1 MNRKIIESYRD
12 LTSEHLDCQRVD
24 GILTILLNRPAKAN
38 ALSSEMLKGLIA
50 MLVMARDDPEIK
62 VVVVTGAGERAFS
75 GGADLAEM
83 QAAEQDSAF
92 ADEYFA
98 LWEDT
103 VNTLMDFPLPT
114 VALVNG
120 ACVAGGLSLALACDV
135 RIALDNAFL
144 SYPRVA
150 EGHLPGRHN
159 LTQLVKLVGKSRA
172 KLVMVFGYRVHA
184 REAQNWGLV
193 DTVLDSPDD
202 MQGILEP
209 LCQGNR
215 ELLVTTKKLI
225 QNPGDDDAWAAAGN
239 ISIENDD

>member
-1 MNRKIIESYRD
+1 
-12 LTSEHLDCQRVD
+12 
-24 GILTILLNRPAKAN
+24 
-38 ALSSEMLKGLIA
+38 MLKGLIA
-50 MLVMARDDPEIK
+50 MLVTARDDPEIK

-92 ADEYFA
+92 ADEYFG

-103 VNTLMDFPLPT
+103 VNTLMSFPLPT

-150 EGHLPGRHN
+150 EGHVPGRHN

-172 KLVMVFGYRVHA
+172 NLVMLFGYRVCA
-184 REAQNWGLV
+184 QEAQNWGLV

-202 MQGILEP
+202 MQSILEP
-209 LCQGNR
+209 LCRGNR
-215 ELLVTTKKLI
+215 KLLVATKSLI
-225 QNPGDDDAWAAAGN
+225 RNPGDDDAWAAAGDIAGN
-239 ISIENDD
+239 SDN